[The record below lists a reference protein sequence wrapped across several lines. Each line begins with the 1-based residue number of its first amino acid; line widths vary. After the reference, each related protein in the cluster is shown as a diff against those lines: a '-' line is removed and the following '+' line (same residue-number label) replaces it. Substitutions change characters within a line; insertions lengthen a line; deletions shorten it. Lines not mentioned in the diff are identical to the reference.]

1 LGRTDIQET
10 RTELSRDS
18 CGALQQSAEEETDL
32 DPDGLGSKLNI
43 LERQKAKLQK
53 KLRRLKQE

>member
-1 LGRTDIQET
+1 MNCNGP
-10 RTELSRDS
+10 
-18 CGALQQSAEEETDL
+18 LQQSIEDEPDL
-32 DPDGLGSKLNI
+32 DKDGSKLNI